1 VFGYVYSSIDLYIE
15 LLYTINPT
23 VVFDQGSCYFC
34 EFQVVHQP
42 HGENN
47 VKNYALMDVRY
58 VERTPEFA
66 KFASLDYTERI
77 VKVIAP
83 ENVTK
88 VDVGNQMVN
97 VTLVTEEIGEI
108 NVNNRVRAT
117 AVYVTKMMVSAAYV
131 IMVTT
136 GNTVRRNAQRTV

>member
-1 VFGYVYSSIDLYIE
+1 M
-15 LLYTINPT
+15 
-23 VVFDQGSCYFC
+23 
-34 EFQVVHQP
+34 
-42 HGENN
+42 
-47 VKNYALMDVRY
+47 KNYALMDVRY